1 MNLSQKTVNKIPLDA
16 LWTEE
21 QFLEAKRLKYLNQKE
36 VSEILKNG
44 PIRFVIANV
53 GNKLIWTDLGESYKI
68 YKTEI
73 KDFIISDIDKIDLDT
88 LTHGFGYLASLWADP
103 SEKNSIV
110 LLEKFH

>member
-1 MNLSQKTVNKIPLDA
+1 MDLSQKIVNKIPLDC
-16 LWTEE
+16 LWTEK
-21 QFLEAKRLKYLNQKE
+21 QLLGAKRIKYLNQDE

-44 PIRFVIANV
+44 PIVFVIANV
-53 GNKLIWTDLGESYKI
+53 GDKLIWTDLGESYKI

-88 LTHGFGYLASLWADP
+88 LKYGFGYLASLWADP
-103 SEKNSIV
+103 SENSII